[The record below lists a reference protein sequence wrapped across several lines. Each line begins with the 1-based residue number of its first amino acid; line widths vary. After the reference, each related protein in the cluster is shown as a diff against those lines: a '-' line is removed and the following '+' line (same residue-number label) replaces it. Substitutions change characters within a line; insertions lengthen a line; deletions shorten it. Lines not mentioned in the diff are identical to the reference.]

1 MAKGKTRPDAPTA
14 PAAGDQANPGS
25 GAPAA
30 DETLAAAAV
39 TPPAPD
45 FAAMVDE
52 IAASITVGATP
63 VVRVSAVR
71 DRWRAKRFWPKGH
84 TDLTAAEAEQ
94 LGEAG
99 FAQLRGDDVFTIVP
113 LTRAD

>member
-1 MAKGKTRPDAPTA
+1 MAKAKSPASA
-14 PAAGDQANPGS
+14 PAAPAPGDQANPGS

-30 DETLAAAAV
+30 TEPVAAAAV
-39 TPPAPD
+39 TPPAVD
-45 FAAMVDE
+45 YAANVAE
-52 IAASITVGATP
+52 VAAGITASATP
-63 VVRVSAVR
+63 VVRVSASR